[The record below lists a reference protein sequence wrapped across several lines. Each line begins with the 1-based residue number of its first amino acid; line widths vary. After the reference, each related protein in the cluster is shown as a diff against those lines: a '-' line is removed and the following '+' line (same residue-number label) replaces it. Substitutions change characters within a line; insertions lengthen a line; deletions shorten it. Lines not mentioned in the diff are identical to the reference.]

1 MTSQV
6 NPFNIDGTF
15 PVAGQDNDSQGFR
28 DNFTNTRNNFAFVKS
43 ELEDLQDKV
52 LLKSAL
58 NNTSLDNDLAGSTL
72 VNAQLQA
79 WQEKFRDNGVL
90 GGAQTISFADGN
102 YQRISTGGALT
113 LNFTGWPPNG
123 TAGKLTL
130 RVTVISTAHTVTFP
144 PSVDLGFPAELAGSN
159 SLVVTYPQT
168 GDYYYSI
175 ESTDAGASYFVHE
188 LGRAANTVQGNL
200 TVTGNIVG
208 QVITS
213 GQIDRGYTY
222 ANIAVVSNTISA
234 TTSINRV
241 IIDGTA
247 TAANAN
253 VLLPGGAVDGQ
264 VITISS
270 LVPIT
275 NTNVSAGIYSVKY
288 VPTNTF
294 QTGNVSVT
302 LLWSTTANA
311 WVRA

>member
-113 LNFTGWPPNG
+113 LNFTGWPANG
-123 TAGKLTL
+123 TAGKMTL

-188 LGRAANTVQGNL
+188 LGRAPNTVQGNL
-200 TVTGNIVG
+200 TV
-208 QVITS
+208 S
-213 GQIDRGYTY
+213 GQLITNSGRIDTGFTY
-222 ANIAVVSNTISA
+222 ANIAAVSNTVTA
-234 TTSINRV
+234 TTSVSKV
-241 IIDGTA
+241 IIDGIT
-247 TAANAN
+247 TVANAN
-253 VLLPGGAVDGQ
+253 VILPSNAVNGQ

-275 NTNVSAGIYSVKY
+275 NTNVSAGSYSVKY
-288 VPTNTF
+288 VPTDIF